1 MVLGPGTSG
10 HSIKEQGSRIKE
22 HGPGVTNTLPGLGNQ
37 LGANPTE
44 HHKCDIYATLY
55 R

>member
-10 HSIKEQGSRIKE
+10 HSIKAQGSRNMAN
-22 HGPGVTNTLPGLGNQ
+22 GPDD
-37 LGANPTE
+37 
-44 HHKCDIYATLY
+44 HKCDIYATLY